1 MSERLMYNDGFLGY
15 ALDRLAAM
23 REAHWDEA
31 NRWRVSIEPDESD
44 ASYKEARMAEENLA
58 AARLSTVI
66 TALKEYGVVQ
76 IPKMTTY
83 PPSIRSVYDAPD
95 RIVVARSE
103 LRDWANRNEKGESV
117 WRDIDAVLLGDKLK

>member
-1 MSERLMYNDGFLGY
+1 MSEGLMYDNGFLGY
-15 ALDRLAAM
+15 TLDRLAAM
-23 REAHWDEA
+23 RDAHWDEA
-31 NRWRVSIEPDESD
+31 KKWRASIEPNDFD
-44 ASYKEARMAEENLA
+44 AAYKEARMLEDNLA

-83 PPSIRSVYDAPD
+83 PPSVRSVYDAPD
-95 RIVVARSE
+95 QIVVARSE